1 MVEGGS
7 GSTIPSSWGMVV
19 EGVAGVEGDLG
30 KEVEEGEDVEE
41 SVDCIE
47 DVEGDEGVGK
57 VGGGAGEGGFIFSR
71 YFSFL
76 FLFLLRVEGLGF
88 FSAPGVAGA
97 SFFWVSKEK
106 EKEVPRVR
114 EKVKVLLWLAS
125 AWQKSRHLVAMLKS
139 FTSVADILELF
150 LN

>member
-1 MVEGGS
+1 MLVEGGS
-7 GSTIPSSWGMVV
+7 GSTMPSSWGMVV
-19 EGVAGVEGDLG
+19 EGVEGLEG
-30 KEVEEGEDVEE
+30 EGGEEVEEGEDVEE
-41 SVDCIE
+41 SVECAE
-47 DVEGDEGVGK
+47 DVEGVGK
-57 VGGGAGEGGFIFSR
+57 VGGGAGEGFIFSI

-76 FLFLLRVEGLGF
+76 FLFLLWVEGLGF
-88 FSAPGVAGA
+88 LLAPVVAGA